1 MTNVLIIP
9 SNIYYTMKRF
19 FYVYYKACRLPTAIP
34 FNHLKYL
41 IIIFLLSVICIFIND
56 NLIINVHNPA
66 ILFLFYICGL
76 LYLIFLQCNII
87 CRVNMLCNYGIPL
100 LMKRKEYE
108 VLLYYLLLNIIYVV
122 LSLLVIFRL
131 CLLCINID
139 PLFLGVTTLYTLCAS
154 SELYSEY
161 LKKYMYESD
170 YHEMHDKP
178 INLKKLDCLI
188 LLALPLTL
196 LTNILY
202 NYSNLFYW
210 IKGYFIVNAQPN
222 NRFLSMNTNV
232 QSNDNVQGSSSNES
246 SNTNSQGNK
255 NAQLNV
261 NTNVSDNNQIN
272 SNQQGQ
278 VAPSSSKTQEQIA
291 KILYKKRIKAL
302 EFRYN
307 NDLQYTILRTT
318 LHDYIAIAP
327 YWDCVQYLSI
337 LRINYSNNDQLL
349 QLIDSFTGDLIQKL
363 NKNIIN
369 NIMFLHSPTV
379 TLNSMNYLPVYLNK
393 VYQIGRIEEHTVY
406 NGIRFTK
413 EYRVDI
419 YNQSTKELP
428 FLNVNDYYKYAMD
441 RIENPHI
448 RNFIRRR
455 IESVLRDNSFMV
467 TSPSN
472 DYIRDIF
479 RYYLMNTQLRDK
491 PIYNLDLLKRI
502 YYINIDNPILLL
514 IDSKEQLGVYKTGLM
529 EMKFIKYSNQE
540 IGVIVLPTI
549 KYRNVQCAFMD
560 YHGNN
565 IHEFFNQEREDLTPD
580 QYDTA
585 QKQISIINKNILYIR
600 S

>member
-56 NLIINVHNPA
+56 NLIRNVHNPA

-139 PLFLGVTTLYTLCAS
+139 PLILGITTLYTLCAS

-170 YHEMHDKP
+170 YHEMHDKH

-413 EYRVDI
+413 ECR
-419 YNQSTKELP
+419 
-428 FLNVNDYYKYAMD
+428 
-441 RIENPHI
+441 
-448 RNFIRRR
+448 
-455 IESVLRDNSFMV
+455 
-467 TSPSN
+467 
-472 DYIRDIF
+472 YI
-479 RYYLMNTQLRDK
+479 
-491 PIYNLDLLKRI
+491 
-502 YYINIDNPILLL
+502 
-514 IDSKEQLGVYKTGLM
+514 
-529 EMKFIKYSNQE
+529 
-540 IGVIVLPTI
+540 
-549 KYRNVQCAFMD
+549 
-560 YHGNN
+560 
-565 IHEFFNQEREDLTPD
+565 
-580 QYDTA
+580 
-585 QKQISIINKNILYIR
+585 
-600 S
+600 